1 MKSLYA
7 RRQREVE
14 TNSSLSCWKEEDKR
28 LRGIQKG
35 IWEVNYSKTCSTSR
49 GICMSATLCKYN
61 NQSFVFSPNQ
71 IQTQITGAEIR
82 VTQNIEDDNYT
93 TREREKSF
101 FFFFTKQFI
110 QLDQRMRGG
119 SRERQREDPT
129 ENPMACNLHLSC
141 TFLGFLWYYFFA
153 FPPLRNM
160 IKKRKTH
167 YIISTSL
174 CHFKWLSGTHKHN
187 QTWQLGGGNRSGRS
201 TGTYDLTCLT

>member
-1 MKSLYA
+1 MKVNCFNFLFVPPNFINTHFPWISQRRQKDHTQISRTNMKSLYA

-101 FFFFTKQFI
+101 FFLNLHSLNQPLHKFLIPMAYLRHTYIKTKQV
-110 QLDQRMRGG
+110 
-119 SRERQREDPT
+119 
-129 ENPMACNLHLSC
+129 
-141 TFLGFLWYYFFA
+141 
-153 FPPLRNM
+153 
-160 IKKRKTH
+160 
-167 YIISTSL
+167 
-174 CHFKWLSGTHKHN
+174 
-187 QTWQLGGGNRSGRS
+187 
-201 TGTYDLTCLT
+201 